1 MEEIQSL
8 AMERHVLEGVLNKLL
23 MLSSRNVQTLGSVK
37 DYTKFRRDLSTGKLP
52 TVSSAHRGLVGYN
65 MCFVARQDP
74 LCFM

>member
-37 DYTKFRRDLSTGKLP
+37 EDYTRLRRDLEHREAAYGKSCTLWP
-52 TVSSAHRGLVGYN
+52 GGVQYVL
-65 MCFVARQDP
+65 
-74 LCFM
+74 